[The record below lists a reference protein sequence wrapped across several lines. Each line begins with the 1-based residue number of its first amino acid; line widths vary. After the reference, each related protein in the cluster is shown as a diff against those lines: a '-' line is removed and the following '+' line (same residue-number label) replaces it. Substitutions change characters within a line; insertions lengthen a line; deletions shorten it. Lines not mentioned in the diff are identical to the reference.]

1 VYLFFESVYVYSF
14 SIPKEEAK
22 DVEI

>member
-1 VYLFFESVYVYSF
+1 VYLFFKNVYVYSF
-14 SIPKEEAK
+14 SIPKEGAK